1 MGKCGNRELLF
12 IDQMSIINLT
22 MLNNS
27 GLHLNEYGTIPLV
40 NNFCYNVNT

>member
-12 IDQMSIINLT
+12 IDHMSIINLT